1 MKQRIQK
8 LLANAGVASRRNVE
22 EMVRQRR
29 VSLNG
34 RIVTDL
40 PILIDPAIDK
50 VEVDGEPI
58 KLGNERGG
66 EGARIYILLNKPKN
80 VVATNLAQGEQTRA
94 IDLLPPNLPGRVY
107 PVGRLD
113 ADSKGLLLLTN
124 DGELTHRLTHAR
136 FGVAKT
142 YRAVVDGFV
151 EGRTLEVLGKGIWL
165 TDPHGGKGF
174 KTGPSNLKIVT
185 RTHTATVLDIT
196 IRETR
201 NRQIRQMLT
210 KVGHKL
216 RDLTRVR
223 MGPLTLHG
231 LSTGQFR
238 HLTSREVTQLR
249 ALGKRE
255 KPPVTT

>member
-1 MKQRIQK
+1 MKERIQK
-8 LLANAGVASRRNVE
+8 ILANAGVDSRRNVE
-22 EMVRQRR
+22 EMIRQRR
-29 VSLNG
+29 VALNG

-58 KLGNERGG
+58 KLGPAQGKS
-66 EGARIYILLNKPKN
+66 RIYILLNKPKN
-80 VVATNLAQGEQTRA
+80 VYTTNVAQGEQTLA

-113 ADSKGLLLLTN
+113 ADAKGLLLLTN

-142 YRAVVDGFV
+142 YRAVVDGSV
-151 EGRTLEVLGKGIWL
+151 NDRTLTVLEKGMWL
-165 TDPHGGKGF
+165 AGPRGGGGV
-174 KTGPSNLKIVT
+174 KTGPSQLKIVN
-185 RTHTATVLDIT
+185 RSDIATVLDIT
-196 IRETR
+196 IRDVG

-216 RDLTRVR
+216 RDLTRIR
-223 MGPLTLHG
+223 MGTLTLHG
-231 LSTGQFR
+231 LSPGQFR
-238 HLTSREVTQLR
+238 HLTSREVSQLR
-249 ALGKRE
+249 ALGRRE
-255 KPPVTT
+255 KPPLTT